1 MNDSNY
7 KINENM
13 ICCGESKSVN
23 SAPEESL
30 TKMLDEAAG
39 LATDALLV
47 ARKINHHLFG
57 IGEPQNEEK
66 CNPECFRDVLNYT
79 GKRLS
84 ELCKELA
91 RITDRLGV

>member
-13 ICCGESKSVN
+13 ICCGEPKSVN
-23 SAPEESL
+23 SASEESL
-30 TKMLDEAAG
+30 TKMLDEAAS

-47 ARKINHHLFG
+47 ARRINHHLFG

-66 CNPECFRDVLNYT
+66 CNPECFRDVLNCT

-84 ELCKELA
+84 ELNVELA